1 MTTMAASEHNVPTG
15 ARSQATFDG
24 SVECPS
30 FSANRLRASVKLCPP
45 PPFQSTS
52 WTLAGWCSI
61 PRNAYCNG
69 ALFRGSHS
77 ATRSIYADVRN
88 FDDVIAY
95 DSQAD
100 MCTECY
106 HKIFSHKAEAVEGD
120 EAVRRAL
127 EYTAEG
133 EKTPSQVL
141 KKGDICDG
149 SGALF
154 LGGFKAVL
162 NNNFIATAGVGAVVN
177 TAKGLEMFGPK
188 YVGGVAE
195 TKARGVD
202 FLDLNWVDAHDQI
215 LPVADL
221 QRSVKYIHAAIITG
235 KSVVVHCAQGK
246 SRSTTVVLAYLSSAM
261 KERLTMVDALAFVKE
276 RRAMAG

>member
-1 MTTMAASEHNVPTG
+1 MAASEHNVPTG

-30 FSANRLRASVKLCPP
+30 FSANRLR
-45 PPFQSTS
+45 
-52 WTLAGWCSI
+52 
-61 PRNAYCNG
+61 
-69 ALFRGSHS
+69 
-77 ATRSIYADVRN
+77 
-88 FDDVIAY
+88 
-95 DSQAD
+95 AD

-276 RRAMAG
+276 RRAMAGPNSSFMKQLQDFEAAGLFDELRAELGA